1 MKLALVISSLGSGG
15 AERVLSDL
23 ANHWAKGG
31 HDVHLVT
38 FAPKSEI
45 PFYPLH
51 KNVKP
56 HSLDLLEG
64 QVSGIKRLFGI
75 VGRLYH
81 LRQKIKQIS
90 PDRILS
96 FIDVMNVTV
105 LLATLGLRIPVI
117 VSERTDPHFHRIPRI
132 YKIIRQYIYTY
143 SKQVIVQTKS
153 ASGYFNNIKNVSVI
167 PNIIHSFQN
176 RIRGSIKNTSLISV
190 GRLIL
195 SKNFNVLIQAFSK
208 IHPDFPNLT
217 LTIYGEGSERANLE
231 NLINDL
237 KLENHVF
244 LPGVVSDIQLKLLEA
259 DLFVFPSQYEGFPNA
274 LCEAMAVGLPVIAS
288 NCSGNIDVVQDGV
301 NGVLV
306 DVGDLDGLVQALT
319 DLLVDPEKRCQIGE
333 KAKEITQTYSAKKI
347 YTLWDE
353 IVIK

>member
-31 HDVHLVT
+31 QDVHLVT
-38 FAPKSEI
+38 FASKSEI

-51 KNVKP
+51 KNVKL
-56 HSLDLLEG
+56 HSLYLLEG
-64 QVSGIKRLFGI
+64 QASGIKRLFGI

-117 VSERTDPHFHRIPRI
+117 VSERIDPNFHLISGFYNFLREKI
-132 YKIIRQYIYTY
+132 YFRAKNI
-143 SKQVIVQTKS
+143 VVQTIS
-153 ASGYFNNIKNVSVI
+153 AAKYFPLNKISVI
-167 PNIIHSFQN
+167 PNLVAKPRSQKNEWIHGN
-176 RIRGSIKNTSLISV
+176 NMINV
-190 GRLIL
+190 GRL
-195 SKNFNVLIQAFSK
+195 SSQKNHDVLIQAFSK

-231 NLINDL
+231 SLIKYL
-237 KLENHVF
+237 KLKNHVF
-244 LPGVVSDIQLKLLEA
+244 LPGVFLDIQSKLLEA
-259 DLFVFPSQYEGFPNA
+259 DLFVFPSRYEGFPNA

-306 DVGDLDGLVQALT
+306 DVGDLDGLVHALT